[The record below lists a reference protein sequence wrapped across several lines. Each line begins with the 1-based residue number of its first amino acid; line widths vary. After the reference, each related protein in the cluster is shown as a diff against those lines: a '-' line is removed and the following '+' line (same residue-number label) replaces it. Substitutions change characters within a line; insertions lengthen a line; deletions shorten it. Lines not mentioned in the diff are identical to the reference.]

1 MNSNLISKT
10 NVLDKIE
17 ITVEQI
23 YHDYLVKAPGLI
35 YLCGH
40 VFIDLDKTYYK
51 AWPTLDQALKDYS
64 KIISDLVN
72 NWQVFN

>member
-1 MNSNLISKT
+1 MVIAET
-10 NVLDKIE
+10 NILNKIK

-40 VFIDLDKTYYK
+40 VFINLDKTYYK

-72 NWQVFN
+72 NWQDF